1 MALTLAKEGDS
12 VVIAGKGAEEVIMLR
27 GKRVPWNDKRVVEEL
42 LRREIKVDLGD
53 ENFESRENVCK
64 MS

>member
-1 MALTLAKEGDS
+1 
-12 VVIAGKGAEEVIMLR
+12 VW
-27 GKRVPWNDKRVVEEL
+27 WNDKRVVEEL